1 MLFKQEKDNNGFL
14 REVIFLQ
21 NNEQKNFEQIID
33 QSEYEGLFN
42 AGGIFKKD
50 NKFYMRYI
58 NYGIDPKNI
67 IFKVNK
73 LFTDHKVDPLEYH
86 TVMVEVFPIVV
97 KKKIFI

>member
-1 MLFKQEKDNNGFL
+1 MLIKQEKDENGFL
-14 REVIFLQ
+14 REVIFLC

-33 QSEYEGLFN
+33 QSEYDGLFS

-58 NYGIDPKNI
+58 NHGIDPKNI

-73 LFTDHKVDPLEYH
+73 LFVNHKVDPLQYH
-86 TVMVEVFPIVV
+86 TVMVEVFPIIV